1 MSEEASLNKVDSEI
15 ALTALLSA
23 AVMGYPTPDLS
34 LYPAVR
40 VVAVGLLVLTL
51 ARRTGIVNGLTD
63 DDVVIRATT
72 YLMDPATYISFL
84 YLSHVLIGWAADTTM
99 LDSEPSAAVFGG
111 GTAVLIFVVFL
122 TSELLFGAALREGE
136 RVFSVTARHH
146 RGEVFGA
153 VLSQVAAFVG
163 SRRQTKPTRQAKLG
177 RFYDRTIEDYSWDE
191 QVRVAKSFLVMLLSL
206 FIPVVGYGLLATVG
220 IHVFA
225 VGWVSVLLLLLS
237 VLLTSAFFRLWY
249 SNYGLVQVEDR
260 NGYVTFL
267 GEVATFLVVGQIVV

>member
-23 AVMGYPTPDLS
+23 AVMGYPTPNLS

-63 DDVVIRATT
+63 DDAVIRATT

-84 YLSHVLIGWAADTTM
+84 YLSHVLIGWAANTTI

-111 GTAVLIFVVFL
+111 GTAVLVFAVFC

-136 RVFSVTARHH
+136 RVFSATARHH
-146 RGEVFGA
+146 RGEVFGE

-191 QVRVAKSFLVMLLSL
+191 QVQVTKSFLVMLFSL
-206 FIPVVGYGLLATVG
+206 FIPVVGYGLLAAVG

-225 VGWVSVLLLLLS
+225 VGWMTALLLLLS